1 MAIDKAVDSGVLDG
15 YFTDIADAIRG
26 KNGSSG
32 TYTPTQMATAI
43 SALPSAPVLI
53 TKSITDN
60 GTYNASSDSAD
71 GYSQVVVNVSG
82 GGGGDTVPASL
93 LDGTITSVTI
103 PNSITSLRP
112 YCFHNCS
119 SLETV
124 IAPTVRSLYNYAF
137 NNCGSL
143 KNVTLSSNLGVVGQ
157 YAFCNCTSLESI
169 DLGSDLETLN
179 NYAFSG
185 CTSLMNITIR
195 KNSKVVTTS
204 GNTFRNVPANCN
216 IYVPADMV
224 NAYKQSSYWSAR
236 ADYIQAIS

>member
-1 MAIDKAVDSGVLDG
+1 MAIDKAVDSAVLDG
-15 YFTDIADAIRG
+15 YFSAIASAIRDKDG
-26 KNGSSG
+26 TAN
-32 TYTPTQMATAI
+32 TYTPAQMPQAI
-43 SALPSAPVLI
+43 EDIP
-53 TKSITDN
+53 
-60 GTYNASSDSAD
+60 
-71 GYSQVVVNVSG
+71 SG